1 MTGNDEL
8 RDTLEGLTTERA
20 DPAFADLDLLS
31 TAEQVAL
38 IAEQG
43 RRAADAVAAESE
55 SIAAAVD
62 GIVERMR
69 QGGRLI
75 HIGAGTPGRL
85 GVLDASEIPPTFGA
99 DPGLVVGVI
108 AGGEQALR
116 SAIENAGDDAVA
128 GAAALAELE
137 VGPLDSVVG
146 ISASGRTPYV
156 AGALR
161 AARERGA
168 LAISVA
174 NNREAEISA
183 EADVAIEVVSGPE
196 LVAGSTRLNA
206 GTAQKL
212 VLNAL
217 STLAMVQLGK
227 VYGNLMVDV
236 QSTNEKL
243 HARAERIVMHATGA
257 TAEVASDALRDADG
271 SVKVAVGMIAG
282 SADAAAVRE
291 ALAATGGRLREAL
304 SALRAD

>member
-8 RDTLEGLTTERA
+8 RGTLEGLTTERA
-20 DPAFADLDLLS
+20 DPAFADLDLLP
-31 TAEQVAL
+31 TADQVAL

-43 RRAADAVAAESE
+43 RRAADAVAGEGE
-55 SIAAAVD
+55 SIGRAVD
-62 GIVERMR
+62 GIVARMR

-99 DPGLVVGVI
+99 DPGLVVGII
-108 AGGEQALR
+108 AGGEHALR
-116 SAIENAGDDAVA
+116 SAIENAEDDADA
-128 GAAALAELE
+128 GAAALAAIE

-156 AGALR
+156 IGALR

-174 NNREAEISA
+174 NNRGAEMSA

-212 VLNAL
+212 VLNTL

-243 HARAERIVMHATGA
+243 HARAERIVIHATGA
-257 TAEVASDALRDADG
+257 SPETAARALADAGG
-271 SVKVAVGMIAG
+271 SVKVAVGIIAG
-282 SADAAAVRE
+282 QADADAVRT
-291 ALAATGGRLREAL
+291 ALDAADGRLRDAL
-304 SALRAD
+304 SALRTD

>member
-8 RDTLEGLTTERA
+8 RGTLEGLTTERA
-20 DPAFADLDLLS
+20 DPAFADLDLLP
-31 TAEQVAL
+31 TADQVAL

-43 RRAADAVAAESE
+43 RRAADAVAGEGE
-55 SIAAAVD
+55 SIGRAVD
-62 GIVERMR
+62 GIVARMR

-99 DPGLVVGVI
+99 DPGLVVGII
-108 AGGEQALR
+108 AGGEHALR
-116 SAIENAGDDAVA
+116 SAIENAEDDADA
-128 GAAALAELE
+128 GAAALAAIE

-156 AGALR
+156 IGALR

-174 NNREAEISA
+174 NNRGAEMSA

-212 VLNAL
+212 VLNTL

-243 HARAERIVMHATGA
+243 HARAERIVIHATGA
-257 TAEVASDALRDADG
+257 SPETAARALADAGG
-271 SVKVAVGMIAG
+271 SVKVAVGIIAG
-282 SADAAAVRE
+282 EADADAVRT
-291 ALAATGGRLREAL
+291 ALDAADGRLRDAL
-304 SALRAD
+304 SALRTD

>member
-1 MTGNDEL
+1 MTGNDDL
-8 RDTLEGLTTERA
+8 RGKLEGLTTERA
-20 DPAFADLDLLS
+20 DPAFAELDLLA

-55 SIAAAVD
+55 SIGRAVD
-62 GIVERMR
+62 GIVARMR

-99 DPGLVVGVI
+99 DPGLVVGII

-116 SAIENAGDDAVA
+116 SAIENAEDDAVA
-128 GAAALAELE
+128 GAAALAEIE

-156 AGALR
+156 VGALR

-174 NNREAEISA
+174 SNRGAEMSA
-183 EADVAIEVVSGPE
+183 EADIAIEVVSGPE

-212 VLNAL
+212 VLNTL

-243 HARAERIVMHATGA
+243 HARAERIVMQATGA
-257 TAEVASDALRDADG
+257 APDIAARALADADG
-271 SVKVAVGMIAG
+271 SVKVAVGIIAG
-282 SADAAAVRE
+282 GADAAAVRA
-291 ALAATGGRLREAL
+291 ALADAGGRLRDAL
-304 SALRAD
+304 AVLNAH